1 MCETTI
7 SFLYLSGFII
17 LKQTNRQ
24 IYLSFLLSMGPDT
37 LKVDGLGIP
46 PPPPHLYTRT
56 KKKTIKSY
64 TISDKILHNIWPWAL
79 SC

>member
-46 PPPPHLYTRT
+46 PPPLTFIPEL
-56 KKKTIKSY
+56 KKKQ
-64 TISDKILHNIWPWAL
+64 
-79 SC
+79 